1 MGTLAVRVVQGYKS
15 FPGRTEPVLDGVDL
29 DIDTGEFLVV
39 LGSSGSG
46 KSTLL
51 RIVAGLDRLDRGAV
65 TWPESDD
72 AARPHTGVVFQQP
85 LLMPW
90 LTVRENVAF
99 GGRFAAHRDR
109 FDPAYADELLDTF
122 GLAGLAG
129 YYPDQL
135 SGGQAQRVAVVRAVA
150 VRPRLLLLDEPF
162 SALDPAIRADLQDW
176 LSGLARDLGFTTVL
190 VTHDIDEALSLADRI
205 ALLGSGGRVQQQ
217 WHLDHDGITESERQ
231 RLRTEILARYRDT
244 ALEIA

>member
-1 MGTLAVRVVQGYKS
+1 MGTVAVRVAQGYKS
-15 FPGRTEPVLDGVDL
+15 FPGLTEPVLGGLDL

-51 RIVAGLDRLDRGAV
+51 RIVAGLDQLDRGTI
-65 TWPESDD
+65 TWPETDD

-90 LTVRENVAF
+90 LTVRENIGF

-109 FDPAYADELLDTF
+109 FDAVYADELLDAF
-122 GLAGLAG
+122 GLAGLADR
-129 YYPDQL
+129 YPEQL
-135 SGGQAQRVAVVRAVA
+135 SGGQAQRVAVIRAVA

-176 LSGLARDLGFTTVL
+176 LGDLARELGFTTVL
-190 VTHDIDEALSLADRI
+190 VTHDIDEALRLAGRI
-205 ALLGSGGRVQQQ
+205 ALLGTGGRVQQQ
-217 WHLDHDGITESERQ
+217 WHLDRAGFTDSERQ
-231 RLRTEILARYRDT
+231 RLRTEIFARYRDSTLET
-244 ALEIA
+244 A